1 MSTLDLTF
9 LLERAERTAARGQTA
24 APLRIL
30 LVAGEA
36 VTLPP
41 RSASVRV
48 LAGTAWL
55 TCGGSDVIL
64 AAGQSA
70 RLDAGKRCSVVSSV
84 GAEAVLVEVR

>member
-1 MSTLDLTF
+1 MSTMDLTF
-9 LLERAERTAARGQTA
+9 LLGQAERNAVRGTEA

-41 RSASVRV
+41 RSSRVRV
-48 LAGTAWL
+48 LAGSAWL
-55 TCGGSDVIL
+55 TCRGSDVIL

-70 RLDAGKRCSVVSSV
+70 VLGPGRQCSVVSSV
-84 GAEAVLVEVR
+84 GGQPVLLEVR